1 MSIFS
6 RLGRII
12 RANLNFRAGNDDKP
26 GDFYDNSAENKNT
39 GNPQYR
45 PTDNSRR
52 GNPQSKMSQYQDPEL
67 AKLYANMEVPYGSDL
82 ETVTRAWKRLLQKY
96 HPDKHTDDPE
106 RLEIAN
112 KLVQELNRTY
122 QELKKRLS

>member
-6 RLGRII
+6 RLGKII
-12 RANLNFRAGNDDKP
+12 RANLNSKSGDESGASGSFHDD
-26 GDFYDNSAENKNT
+26 FQSNT
-39 GNPQYR
+39 NYQQRTYAR
-45 PTDNSRR
+45 
-52 GNPQSKMSQYQDPEL
+52 NPQSKTAQYEDPEL
-67 AKLYANMEVPYGSDL
+67 AKLYANMEVPYGADL

-96 HPDKHTDDPE
+96 HPDKHTGDPE
-106 RLEIAN
+106 RYEIAN